1 MTRPLFITS
10 LLIIVLS
17 SCGYFTGERINGNGN
32 VVIQSRSTGDFNSIE
47 VSGAINVYVRQESA
61 APSIKVETDE
71 NIQGLIITE
80 VQGNVLRIRQ
90 EEGFNLHATTIKVYV
105 AAASY
110 SRLEASG
117 ACNIY
122 TESLISG
129 TDKVRVGLSGASDAV
144 LEISAP
150 AIEAELSGAGSLTMK
165 GETKDLSIDGSGSSK
180 IRCFDLLSENVR
192 IDISGAG
199 NAEVSASTKLD
210 VEVSG
215 AGDVLYKG
223 NPTVNQH
230 ISGAGSVRKAE

>member
-1 MTRPLFITS
+1 MSRSLFIIS
-10 LLIIVLS
+10 LLIIVFS

-32 VVIQSRSTGDFNSIE
+32 IVTQSRAAGDFNAIE
-47 VSGAINVYVRQESA
+47 VSGAIKVYVRQESS
-61 APSIKVETDE
+61 PSIKVETDE

-80 VQGNVLRIRQ
+80 VRGNVLHIRQ

-110 SRLEASG
+110 NRLEASG

-144 LEISAP
+144 LEINAP

-165 GETKDLSIDGSGSSK
+165 GETKDLSIDGSGSSE
-180 IRCFDLLSENVR
+180 IRCFDLLSENVH

-199 NAEVSASTKLD
+199 NAEVSASTKLN